1 MIEKLDGIHET
12 VLYQRNANLRVFL
25 NSESEDYPM
34 HWHTPIEIIMPVRNG
49 YAIGLDDQ
57 TITLADGDIAIIC
70 PGVIH
75 ALQAP
80 SSGTRII
87 FQAEI
92 TMLNEIR
99 EFQSVLSLISPVI
112 TITPSN
118 SPQIYA
124 RIHTLFEQIYAENEA
139 NNPLAEAAIY
149 AKLLEFFVLIG
160 RNASKNT
167 QHFDVSNKKQKEYTE
182 KFLFICN
189 YIDEHCTEDLSLD
202 SIAQIAGFSK
212 YHFTRLFKQF
222 SNMTF
227 YKYLNQKRIAHA
239 QLLLADPEM
248 SITEAALNSGF
259 SSLSAFIRMF
269 KLIRQCTP
277 TQYRNM
283 YRNLP

>member
-248 SITEAALNSGF
+248 TITEAALNSGF

>member
-283 YRNLP
+283 NRNLP

>member
-248 SITEAALNSGF
+248 TITEAALNSGF

-283 YRNLP
+283 NRNLP